1 MSAMSLRQL
10 AAVLPLRAQAPRR
23 IASLSLFAATGLLTA
38 AIFLLPATS
47 EHRAAQASAASA
59 VDVAAAHV
67 QIEKVTQ
74 VSTLRR

>member
-1 MSAMSLRQL
+1 MSATTLRQL
-10 AAVLPLRAQAPRR
+10 AAFMPLRAQAPRR
-23 IASLSLFAATGLLTA
+23 IAFLSPFAATGLLTA

-47 EHRAAQASAASA
+47 DHRPASAAGA
-59 VDVAAAHV
+59 VDVAASHV